1 MATLAP
7 SRAKTVAIS
16 LPMPL
21 AAPVTMATLSFMR
34 MALPPPI
41 WIGMNAIAETQY
53 TLRALVS
60 SRAC

>member
-1 MATLAP
+1 
-7 SRAKTVAIS
+7 
-16 LPMPL
+16 MPL
-21 AAPVTMATLSFMR
+21 AAPGDDGDFVLMR
-34 MALPPPI
+34 MALLRLI

>member
-1 MATLAP
+1 
-7 SRAKTVAIS
+7 
-16 LPMPL
+16 MPL